1 MSSCQVFT
9 NSRQGIE
16 HANLQGSSFA
26 SFSLCFYE
34 SSILPIK
41 AKLALILLTMNCH
54 LYFQQFLQILFYC
67 SRSWTEPNF
76 AMSTL
81 TRNQAL
87 TLRSLI
93 SCLHLSPRCQK
104 YGLFAF
110 YMKCFFIKFHSW
122 APLLPFL
129 MGWRSLRWHKL
140 HEPIRGYFR

>member
-41 AKLALILLTMNCH
+41 AKLALILLTTNCH

-110 YMKCFFIKFHSW
+110 YYVMCFNHTINSTRG
-122 APLLPFL
+122 PPSYPF
-129 MGWRSLRWHKL
+129 
-140 HEPIRGYFR
+140 